1 MKKVVTRFAP
11 SPTGTLHIGGVR
23 TALFNY
29 VYAKQNDGLFL
40 VRIEDTDR
48 ERSTKEFE
56 KNILDSLNS
65 IGLSPDLEPINQSE
79 RNDIY
84 TAAAQK
90 LIDSNQAY
98 YCDCSVEEL
107 DQMRA
112 EQQSQGQKP
121 QYDGRSRDKNLSKAE
136 NTVLRLKT
144 PLEGEVVVNDYVR
157 GDIVFNNSELDD
169 LIILRSDGSPTY
181 HLCNV
186 VDDYEQGVTTV
197 IRGEDHISNTPRQI
211 HIQNALGYPEL
222 EYAHLP
228 LVLGSDKKR
237 LSKRHAATSLGE
249 YKELGYLD
257 SAILNTLARLGW
269 SRGENE
275 VFYLDDLIKEFSIS
289 EVQKA
294 GAIFDITKLDFL
306 NSQHMANLDLEEFID
321 HLRPFLASKNID
333 IDNHP
338 KRDLLID
345 SMRSSANNLAGVA
358 LNLVCYFHDVVE
370 YNQKAI
376 DKFIGSSN
384 QVLIDL
390 KERLADASEWNES
403 NIDNILLKYREEKEL
418 SVPKV
423 NQPLRI
429 ALTGS
434 TNSPSLGMTLSLF
447 EKDEAKFQFLY
458 ESKTPLFKKIE
469 MIAKEIYRADE
480 VIADTKIRDQLKSF
494 EDAGYGDF
502 PVCIAKT
509 QYSFSTD
516 PSLKGAPTGHSLP
529 IREIRL
535 SSGAEFIVVV
545 CGAVMTMPGLP
556 RVPAAD
562 SIKLNKDGE
571 IEGLF

>member
-29 VYAKQNDGLFL
+29 VYAKQHDGLFL
-40 VRIEDTDR
+40 VRIEDTDK

-121 QYDGRSRDKNLSKAE
+121 QYDGRSRDKNLPKSE

-144 PLEGEVVVNDYVR
+144 PLDGEVVVKDYVR

-197 IRGEDHISNTPRQI
+197 IRGEDHLSNTPRQI

-237 LSKRHAATSLGE
+237 LSKRHAATSLEE

-269 SRGENE
+269 SRGESE

-289 EVQKA
+289 EIQKA

-306 NSQHMANLDLEEFID
+306 NSQHMANLDLQEFID
-321 HLRPFLASKNID
+321 HLRPYLEYKNID
-333 IDNHP
+333 INNHP
-338 KRDLLID
+338 KRDLLVD

-384 QVLIDL
+384 EVLVDL
-390 KERLADASEWNES
+390 KEKLINLDDWNEDS
-403 NIDNILLKYREEKEL
+403 IDKLLVTHREEKEL

-434 TNSPSLGMTLSLF
+434 TQSPSLGMTLSLF
-447 EKDEAKFQFLY
+447 EKEEAI
-458 ESKTPLFKKIE
+458 SRIE
-469 MIAKEIYRADE
+469 
-480 VIADTKIRDQLKSF
+480 
-494 EDAGYGDF
+494 
-502 PVCIAKT
+502 
-509 QYSFSTD
+509 
-516 PSLKGAPTGHSLP
+516 
-529 IREIRL
+529 
-535 SSGAEFIVVV
+535 
-545 CGAVMTMPGLP
+545 
-556 RVPAAD
+556 
-562 SIKLNKDGE
+562 KLINL
-571 IEGLF
+571 I

>member
-40 VRIEDTDR
+40 IRVEDTDK

-65 IGLSPDLEPINQSE
+65 IGLSPDLDPINQSQ

-84 TAAAQK
+84 KAAAQK

-112 EQQSQGQKP
+112 EQQAKGMKP
-121 QYDGRSRDKNLSKAE
+121 QYDGRSRDKNLPKSEK
-136 NTVLRLKT
+136 TVLRLKT
-144 PLEGEVVVNDYVR
+144 PLEGEVVVKDHVR
-157 GDIVFNNSELDD
+157 GDIIFNNSELDD

-237 LSKRHAATSLGE
+237 LSKRHAATSLQE

-269 SRGENE
+269 SRGEKE
-275 VFYLDDLIKEFSIS
+275 VFYLEDLIKEFNIN

-306 NSQHMANLDLEEFID
+306 NSQHMANLDLEEFIS
-321 HLRPFLASKNID
+321 HLEPFLKSKQID
-333 IDNHP
+333 VNSHP
-338 KRDLLID
+338 KKELLID
-345 SMRSSANNLAGVA
+345 SMRSSANNLEGIA
-358 LNLVCYFHDVVE
+358 LNLVCYFHDVNE

-384 QVLIDL
+384 EVLVNL
-390 KERLADASEWNES
+390 KEKLMNLDDWNEDS
-403 NIDNILLKYREEKEL
+403 IDKLLVTYREEKEL

-434 TNSPSLGMTLSLF
+434 TQSPSLGMTLSLF
-447 EKDEAKFQFLY
+447 EKEEAISRIEKLIKF
-458 ESKTPLFKKIE
+458 I
-469 MIAKEIYRADE
+469 
-480 VIADTKIRDQLKSF
+480 
-494 EDAGYGDF
+494 
-502 PVCIAKT
+502 
-509 QYSFSTD
+509 
-516 PSLKGAPTGHSLP
+516 
-529 IREIRL
+529 
-535 SSGAEFIVVV
+535 
-545 CGAVMTMPGLP
+545 
-556 RVPAAD
+556 
-562 SIKLNKDGE
+562 
-571 IEGLF
+571 

>member
-29 VYAKQNDGLFL
+29 VYAKKYDGLFL
-40 VRIEDTDR
+40 VRIEDTDK

-56 KNILDSLNS
+56 QNILDSLNS
-65 IGLSPDLEPINQSE
+65 IGLCPDLDPINQSQ

-84 TAAAQK
+84 IAAAQK

-112 EQQSQGQKP
+112 EQQAKGMKP
-121 QYDGRSRDKNLSKAE
+121 QYDGRSRDKNLSKSE
-136 NTVLRLKT
+136 KTVLRLKT
-144 PLEGEVVVNDYVR
+144 PLEGEVVVKDHVR

-237 LSKRHAATSLGE
+237 LSKRHAATSLQE

-269 SRGENE
+269 SRGEKE
-275 VFYLDDLIKEFSIS
+275 VFYLEDLIKEFNIN

-306 NSQHMANLDLEEFID
+306 NSQHMANLNLEEFIS
-321 HLRPFLASKNID
+321 HLEPFLESKQID
-333 IDNHP
+333 VNSHP
-338 KRDLLID
+338 KKELLID
-345 SMRSSANNLAGVA
+345 SMRSSANNLEGIA
-358 LNLVCYFHDVVE
+358 LNLVCYFHDVNE

-376 DKFIGSSN
+376 DKFIGPSN
-384 QVLIDL
+384 EVLVDL
-390 KERLADASEWNES
+390 KETLINLDDWNEDS
-403 NIDNILLKYREEKEL
+403 IDKLLVAYREEKEL

-447 EKDEAKFQFLY
+447 EKEEAI
-458 ESKTPLFKKIE
+458 SRIE
-469 MIAKEIYRADE
+469 KLIN
-480 VIADTKIRDQLKSF
+480 
-494 EDAGYGDF
+494 
-502 PVCIAKT
+502 
-509 QYSFSTD
+509 
-516 PSLKGAPTGHSLP
+516 
-529 IREIRL
+529 
-535 SSGAEFIVVV
+535 FI
-545 CGAVMTMPGLP
+545 
-556 RVPAAD
+556 
-562 SIKLNKDGE
+562 
-571 IEGLF
+571 

>member
-1 MKKVVTRFAP
+1 MEKKSMKKVVTRFAP

-40 VRIEDTDR
+40 IRIEDTDK

-56 KNILDSLNS
+56 QNILDSLNS
-65 IGLSPDLEPINQSE
+65 IGLSPDLDPINQSQ

-84 TAAAQK
+84 KAAAQK

-107 DQMRA
+107 DHMRA
-112 EQQSQGQKP
+112 EQQAKGMKP
-121 QYDGRSRDKNLSKAE
+121 QYDGRSRDKNLPKSEK
-136 NTVLRLKT
+136 TVLRLKT
-144 PLEGEVVVNDYVR
+144 PLEGEVIVKDHVR

-237 LSKRHAATSLGE
+237 LSKRHAATSLQE

-269 SRGENE
+269 SRGEKE
-275 VFYLDDLIKEFSIS
+275 VFYLEDLIKEFNIN

-306 NSQHMANLDLEEFID
+306 NSQHMANLDLEEFIS
-321 HLRPFLASKNID
+321 HLEPFLKSKQID
-333 IDNHP
+333 VNSHP
-338 KRDLLID
+338 KKELLID
-345 SMRSSANNLAGVA
+345 SMRSSANNLEGIA
-358 LNLVCYFHDVVE
+358 LNLVCYFHDVNE

-384 QVLIDL
+384 EVLVDL
-390 KERLADASEWNES
+390 KETLINLDDWNEDS
-403 NIDNILLKYREEKEL
+403 IDKLLVAYREEKEL

-447 EKDEAKFQFLY
+447 EKEEAI
-458 ESKTPLFKKIE
+458 SRIE
-469 MIAKEIYRADE
+469 KLIN
-480 VIADTKIRDQLKSF
+480 
-494 EDAGYGDF
+494 
-502 PVCIAKT
+502 
-509 QYSFSTD
+509 
-516 PSLKGAPTGHSLP
+516 
-529 IREIRL
+529 
-535 SSGAEFIVVV
+535 FI
-545 CGAVMTMPGLP
+545 
-556 RVPAAD
+556 
-562 SIKLNKDGE
+562 
-571 IEGLF
+571 

>member
-40 VRIEDTDR
+40 IRIEDTDK

-65 IGLSPDLEPINQSE
+65 IGLSPDLDPINQSQ

-84 TAAAQK
+84 KAAAQK

-112 EQQSQGQKP
+112 EQQAKGMKP
-121 QYDGRSRDKNLSKAE
+121 QYDGRSRDKNLPKSEK
-136 NTVLRLKT
+136 TVLRLKT
-144 PLEGEVVVNDYVR
+144 PLEGEVVVKDHVR
-157 GDIVFNNSELDD
+157 GDIIFNNSELDD

-186 VDDYEQGVTTV
+186 VDDYEQGVTSV

-237 LSKRHAATSLGE
+237 LSKRHAATSLQE

-269 SRGENE
+269 SRGEKE
-275 VFYLDDLIKEFSIS
+275 VFYLEDLIKEFNIN

-306 NSQHMANLDLEEFID
+306 NSQHMANLDLEEFIS
-321 HLRPFLASKNID
+321 HLEPFLKSKQID
-333 IDNHP
+333 VNSHP
-338 KRDLLID
+338 KKELLID
-345 SMRSSANNLAGVA
+345 SMRSSANNLEGIA
-358 LNLVCYFHDVVE
+358 LNLVCYFHDVNE

-384 QVLIDL
+384 EVLVNL
-390 KERLADASEWNES
+390 KEKLMNLDDWNEDS
-403 NIDNILLKYREEKEL
+403 IDKLLVTYREEKEL

-434 TNSPSLGMTLSLF
+434 TQSPSLGMTLSLF
-447 EKDEAKFQFLY
+447 EKEEAILR
-458 ESKTPLFKKIE
+458 IE
-469 MIAKEIYRADE
+469 KLIN
-480 VIADTKIRDQLKSF
+480 
-494 EDAGYGDF
+494 
-502 PVCIAKT
+502 
-509 QYSFSTD
+509 FS
-516 PSLKGAPTGHSLP
+516 
-529 IREIRL
+529 
-535 SSGAEFIVVV
+535 
-545 CGAVMTMPGLP
+545 
-556 RVPAAD
+556 
-562 SIKLNKDGE
+562 
-571 IEGLF
+571 